1 MALFKPTVF
10 ASQMYSWEGDDA
22 VQEVLV
28 QFEHQYG
35 MQSKSPEK
43 NCVLRLRAVKNGE
56 GMFYPLI
63 RPCGNDQ
70 GSTPILHEFPVRF
83 NQASVAMDFLL
94 DWLSGSFNIVHM
106 KMKHVPNRKV
116 D

>member
-43 NCVLRLRAVKNGE
+43 NCVLRLRAVQHGDGK
-56 GMFYPLI
+56 FVPLI

-70 GSTPILHEFPVRF
+70 GSTPILHEFHVKF
-83 NQASVAMDFLL
+83 DEDYVAIEYLL
-94 DWLSGSFNIVHM
+94 EWLSGSFNVIRA
-106 KMKHVPNRKV
+106 KMNHVPNRKV